1 MTTTISKVSTGTHGI
16 EQTKLLLETCVW
28 VRERGGSFSIS
39 TAYTDQMGVN
49 IYTINWPEKCIT
61 ENKR

>member
-39 TAYTDQMGVN
+39 TAYTDQMGGK
-49 IYTINWPEKCIT
+49 YLHY
-61 ENKR
+61 